1 MGIKLENGV
10 CKMRTLSYFSLLIIL
25 LCGVGCAGENP
36 SNQRKEEKAKLTVID
51 PQHFHAA
58 LVQKHIHPG
67 IDSVV
72 HLFADSIATV
82 EGYKQLITQYNTRES
97 EPTQWNIVDYFG
109 ADFLEKA
116 FDPTAGN
123 VVVLAG
129 DNQRKI
135 DYIQK
140 SVQQNRDV
148 FADKPLVIDATGYRK
163 LEALMEGNGEKEQ
176 VLVYDMMTE
185 RYDVKNQIVKSLL
198 NNKDFSGGL
207 LTAED
212 DKVAILFKSV
222 HHFIKDVSGKPLLRP
237 ALFFDTEKQGEGL
250 VDVTTHYI
258 DLVQWML
265 SSETVID
272 VDQDVKLT
280 SSQRWKTSLS
290 KEQFQK
296 STGLSVFPSVLQ
308 KHVVDNDHIDVFSN
322 GRMEYTF
329 KGVPVSID
337 VRWHAESLD
346 GRGDQF
352 YAHFLTNRLKI
363 EIKPDEEGKTAVFIT
378 PNDDIPN
385 FETQLKDALSN
396 IGNLTGLT
404 AEKVSGGYK
413 IIIPENLYL
422 SHEDHFAKV
431 LDGFLQYRK
440 DGVLPA
446 WEKSFIL
453 AKYYLTTKAL
463 EEAKTIED
471 EGI

>member
-1 MGIKLENGV
+1 
-10 CKMRTLSYFSLLIIL
+10 MRTLSYFSLLIIL
-25 LCGVGCAGENP
+25 LCGVGCAVENP
-36 SNQRKEEKAKLTVID
+36 SNQKKEEKAKLTVID

-97 EPTQWNIVDYFG
+97 EPTQWKIVDYFG

-129 DNQRKI
+129 DNQQKI

-363 EIKPDEEGKTAVFIT
+363 EIKPDEKGKTAVFIT
-378 PNDDIPN
+378 SKEDTGD
-385 FETQLKDALSN
+385 FASQLGDVLRAMDGLP
-396 IGNLTGLT
+396 GLT
-404 AEKVSGGYK
+404 AEKVSEAYK
-413 IIIPENLYL
+413 IVIPENLYL

-431 LDGFLQYRK
+431 LDGFIQYRK

-463 EEAKTIED
+463 EEAKTIE
-471 EGI
+471 EESN

>member
-1 MGIKLENGV
+1 
-10 CKMRTLSYFSLLIIL
+10 MRTLSYFSLLIIL

-36 SNQRKEEKAKLTVID
+36 SNQKKEEKAKLTVID

-58 LVQKHIHPG
+58 LVQKHIHPD

-72 HLFADSIATV
+72 HVFADSSKTV
-82 EGYKQLITQYNTRES
+82 EGYKQLIAQYNTRE
-97 EPTQWNIVDYFG
+97 EDPTRWKIVDYYG

-116 FDPTAGN
+116 FGPLAGN

-135 DYIQK
+135 DYIQE
-140 SVQQNRDV
+140 SVQHGRDV
-148 FADKPLVIDATGYRK
+148 FADKPLVIDVAGYRK
-163 LEALMEGNGEKEQ
+163 LKTVMEDDGRKEP

-198 NNKDFSGGL
+198 NNQAFSGGL
-207 LTAED
+207 LDAKNDEP
-212 DKVAILFKSV
+212 AILFQSV

-265 SSETVID
+265 SSEMAID
-272 VDQDVKLT
+272 VNQDVKLT
-280 SSQRWKTSLS
+280 GSQRWKTSLS
-290 KEQFQK
+290 KEQFQR
-296 STGLSVFPSVLQ
+296 STGLSGFPSALD
-308 KHVVDNDHIDVFSN
+308 KHVVDDNYIDVFCN
-322 GRMEYTF
+322 GKMDYIF
-329 KGVPVSID
+329 KGTSVSID
-337 VRWHAESLD
+337 VRWHSESLD

-352 YAHFLTNRLKI
+352 YARFLTNKVKI
-363 EIKPDEEGKTAVFIT
+363 EIKPDGEGKAAVFVT
-378 PNDDIPN
+378 SNNNVDN
-385 FETQLKDALSN
+385 FADQLADVLHS
-396 IGNLTGLT
+396 ISGLPGLT
-404 AEKVSGGYK
+404 AERVSNAYK
-413 IIIPENLYL
+413 IAIPEKLYL

-463 EEAKTIED
+463 EEAKTIEP
-471 EGI
+471 

>member
-1 MGIKLENGV
+1 
-10 CKMRTLSYFSLLIIL
+10 MRTLSYFSLLIIL
-25 LCGVGCAGENP
+25 LCGVGCTGENP
-36 SNQRKEEKAKLTVID
+36 SNQKGEEKARLTVID

-72 HLFADSIATV
+72 HLFADSSATA

-97 EPTQWNIVDYFG
+97 EPTQWKIVDYFG

-140 SVQQNRDV
+140 FVQRERDV
-148 FADKPLVIDATGYRK
+148 FADKPLVIDAAGYRK
-163 LEALMEGNGEKEQ
+163 LESLMEGSGEKEQ

-198 NNKDFSGGL
+198 NNQDLSGGL
-207 LTAED
+207 VNAKDGEP
-212 DKVAILFKSV
+212 AILFQSV
-222 HHFIKDVSGKPLLRP
+222 HYFIKDVSGKPLLRP
-237 ALFFDTEKQGEGL
+237 AFFFDTEKQGEGL

-272 VDQDVKLT
+272 VDQDVKLIG
-280 SSQRWKTSLS
+280 SQRWKTSLS
-290 KEQFQK
+290 NEQFQRA
-296 STGLSVFPSVLQ
+296 TGLPGFPSVLQ
-308 KHVVDNDHIDVFSN
+308 KHVVGNGHVDVFCN
-322 GRMEYTF
+322 GKMDYTF
-329 KGVPVSID
+329 KGIPVSID

-352 YAHFLTNRLKI
+352 YARFLSNNFTV
-363 EIKPDEEGKTAVFIT
+363 EIKPDENGKAAVFIT
-378 PNDDIPN
+378 PNDDAGN
-385 FETQLKDALSN
+385 FASQLGNVLRAMDGLS
-396 IGNLTGLT
+396 GVT
-404 AEKVSGGYK
+404 AEKLSDAYK

-463 EEAKTIED
+463 EEAKTIAHD
-471 EGI
+471 DI

>member
-1 MGIKLENGV
+1 
-10 CKMRTLSYFSLLIIL
+10 MRTLSYFSSLIIL
-25 LCGVGCAGENP
+25 LCGVGCTGENP
-36 SNQRKEEKAKLTVID
+36 ANQKKEEKARLTVID

-58 LVQKHIHPG
+58 LVQKYTHPG

-72 HLFADSIATV
+72 HLFADSSATV
-82 EGYKQLITQYNTRES
+82 DGYKQLITQYNTRGS
-97 EPTQWNIVDYFG
+97 EPTQWEIVDYFG

-116 FDPTAGN
+116 FDPAAGN

-140 SVQQNRDV
+140 SVQHGRDV
-148 FADKPLVIDATGYRK
+148 FADKPLVINATGYRK
-163 LEALMEGNGEKEQ
+163 LEALIEGNGEKEQ

-198 NNKDFSGGL
+198 NNQDFSGGL
-207 LTAED
+207 LDVKD
-212 DKVAILFKSV
+212 DDPAILFQSV

-272 VDQDVKLT
+272 IEKDVKLIG
-280 SSQRWKTSLS
+280 SQRWRTSLS
-290 KEQFQK
+290 KEQFQR
-296 STGLSVFPSVLQ
+296 STGLSSFPPVLQ
-308 KHVVDNDHIDVFSN
+308 KHVVGNDHIDVFSN

-329 KGVPVSID
+329 KGAPVSID

-363 EIKPDEEGKTAVFIT
+363 EIKPDEDGKTAVFIT
-378 PNDDIPN
+378 PNDGIPN

>member
-1 MGIKLENGV
+1 
-10 CKMRTLSYFSLLIIL
+10 MRILSYFSFVIIL
-25 LCGVGCAGENP
+25 LFEAGCSGEDP
-36 SNQRKEEKAKLTVID
+36 SNKRKEEKAKLTVID

-72 HLFADSIATV
+72 HLFADSSTTV
-82 EGYKQLITQYNTRES
+82 EGYKQLITQYNTQEDD
-97 EPTQWNIVDYFG
+97 PTRWKIVGYYG
-109 ADFLEKA
+109 TDFLEKA
-116 FDPTAGN
+116 FDPVVGN

-129 DNQRKI
+129 DNRRKI
-135 DYIQK
+135 DYIQA
-140 SVQQNRDV
+140 SVQHGRDV
-148 FADKPLVIDATGYRK
+148 FADKPLVIDAAGYRK
-163 LEALMEGNGEKEQ
+163 LNSLMQSDDEKES

-185 RYDVKNQIVKSLL
+185 RYDVKNQVVKSLL
-198 NNKDFSGGL
+198 NNEGFSGGL
-207 LTAED
+207 LRAKD
-212 DKVAILFKSV
+212 DGPAIMFQSV
-222 HHFIKDVSGKPLLRP
+222 HHFIKDVSGKPMLRP

-272 VDQDVKLT
+272 VNRDIELID
-280 SSQRWKTSLS
+280 SQRWKTSLS
-290 KEQFQK
+290 KEQFQR
-296 STGLSVFPSVLQ
+296 STGLSDFPSVLQ
-308 KHVVDNDHIDVFSN
+308 KHVVGNDHIDIFSN
-322 GRMEYTF
+322 GKMDYTF

-352 YAHFLTNRLKI
+352 YARFLANQFKI
-363 EIKPDEEGKTAVFIT
+363 EVKPDEEGKATVFVT
-378 PNDDIPN
+378 PKDNADN
-385 FETQLKDALSN
+385 FASQLVDALSAIN
-396 IGNLTGLT
+396 GLSGLT
-404 AEKVSGGYK
+404 MEKVSNAYK
-413 IIIPENLYL
+413 IVIPDNLYL

-440 DGVLPA
+440 EGVLPA

-463 EEAKTIED
+463 EEAKTIEHG
-471 EGI
+471 EI